1 MPLIAKKWSIALIA
15 YGHLKK
21 LDKVKRIQNEQKE
34 AIYRNRTYQKK
45 KADQYK
51 WTEPNVAL
59 IKKTKKNWEPS
70 GGCLQHQE

>member
-21 LDKVKRIQNEQKE
+21 LDKVKGIQNAQKE

-45 KADQYK
+45 KVDQYK
-51 WTEPNVAL
+51 
-59 IKKTKKNWEPS
+59 
-70 GGCLQHQE
+70 